1 MLLSLKLKLSTLSVR
16 GSSAAYEDPYMACW
30 FVVLYG
36 CPVLCGT
43 CPYGYWLAGG
53 ITKPGV
59 AAYGG
64 G

>member
-30 FVVLYG
+30 FAVPYG
-36 CPVLCGT
+36 CPVPCET
-43 CPYGYWLAGG
+43 CPYEGALAGG

-59 AAYGG
+59 AVYGG